1 MDVLE
6 KILEEI
12 KQPIN
17 HTVMCG
23 KRITTIDRVEE
34 IIRSHMDEVP
44 KCGECSRRK
53 WYQKGYND
61 SKDINGRNNDELIDR
76 KALKEEIG
84 NLRMT
89 ITGMRNGK
97 TMTAKA
103 LEEYKKSILRIID
116 EQQTENNDGWIPVED
131 GLPEV
136 NKIVKV
142 TVHSSEWIS
151 DFDSSWVPEEE
162 KRRHPEAYKVYD
174 GYIDESGKWVFIDEE
189 FSENICEG
197 SFGEDKGRIYDVVIA
212 WQPLPESY
220 RHKDIPAVKIQELL
234 LRQ

>member
-6 KILEEI
+6 LLEEI
-12 KQPIN
+12 
-17 HTVMCG
+17 
-23 KRITTIDRVEE
+23 DRLDEPYYKGYICKYDVQD
-34 IIRSHMDEVP
+34 IIRNHFLDA
-44 KCGECSRRK
+44 RK
-53 WYQKGYND
+53 
-61 SKDINGRNNDELIDR
+61 
-76 KALKEEIG
+76 
-84 NLRMT
+84 MV
-89 ITGMRNGK
+89 
-97 TMTAKA
+97 
-103 LEEYKKSILRIID
+103 
-116 EQQTENNDGWIPVED
+116 DGWIPVEE

-174 GYIDESGKWVFIDEE
+174 GYIDESGKWVVIDEE

-212 WQPLPESY
+212 WQPRPEPY
-220 RHKDIPAVKIQELL
+220 KIKKDIPTAKNTQQEMEDFW
-234 LRQ
+234 RDK